1 MYFTGG
7 RISAGPR
14 SAGAP
19 RLRSVKQERRNVT
32 AVARVQ
38 NPPAG
43 GRGGAARVEGRA
55 EHSPGPGPHP

>member
-14 SAGAP
+14 STGAS
-19 RLRSVKQERRNVT
+19 RLRSVKPGRRNLT
-32 AVARVQ
+32 AAVGVQ

-43 GRGGAARVEGRA
+43 GRGGAAHVEGRA
-55 EHSPGPGPHP
+55 EHGPGPGPQP